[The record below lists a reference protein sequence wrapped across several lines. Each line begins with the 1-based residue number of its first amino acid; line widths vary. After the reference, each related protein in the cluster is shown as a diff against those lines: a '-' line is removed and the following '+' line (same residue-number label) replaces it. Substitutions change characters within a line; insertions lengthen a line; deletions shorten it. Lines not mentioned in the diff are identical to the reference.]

1 MAPFFCL
8 SSLQFRYKDNRHF
21 MLKIRFLN
29 AFILLAVILISG
41 CNANR
46 AQQSEESLKRLDDLY
61 GYCDN
66 PQRNIKGTDYEIC
79 IAKQRANS
87 GEPLTTE
94 DIATSLSG
102 LFKRDEKIAGGASY
116 SLVNSYL
123 WQASLRVLTP
133 FSIKIA
139 DNSGGYIETDWI
151 LDYNQTPDTRCQ
163 IKTIILSPELVSNGI
178 EVAINCQNFDG
189 QNWQGDR
196 KEYLEEE
203 KNLTLKILQ
212 TAASLNS

>member
-1 MAPFFCL
+1 
-8 SSLQFRYKDNRHF
+8 
-21 MLKIRFLN
+21 MLRIRFLN
-29 AFILLAVILISG
+29 AFILLAVIFFSG

-46 AQQSEESLKRLDDLY
+46 AQQSEVNLKELDALY

-66 PQRNIKGTDYEIC
+66 PQRNIKGQAYKNC
-79 IAKQRANS
+79 KAKERANK

-94 DIATSLSG
+94 DIVTNISD
-102 LFKRDEKIAGGASY
+102 LFNRNEKIAGGASY
-116 SLVNSYL
+116 SLVNPYL
-123 WQASLRVLTP
+123 WQASLKILSP

-151 LDYNQTPDTRCQ
+151 LDYNQNPDTRCQ

-178 EVAINCQNFDG
+178 EVAINCQKFDG
-189 QNWQGDR
+189 QNWQGDQ

-212 TAASLNS
+212 TAATLNS

>member
-1 MAPFFCL
+1 
-8 SSLQFRYKDNRHF
+8 
-21 MLKIRFLN
+21 MLRIRFLN
-29 AFILLAVILISG
+29 AFILLAVIFLSG

-46 AQQSEESLKRLDDLY
+46 AQQSEVNLKELDALY

-66 PQRNIKGTDYEIC
+66 PQRNIKGQAYKNC
-79 IAKQRANS
+79 KAKERANN

-94 DIATSLSG
+94 DIVTNISD
-102 LFKRDEKIAGGASY
+102 LFNRNEKIAGGASY
-116 SLVNSYL
+116 SLVNPYL
-123 WQASLRVLTP
+123 WQASLKILSP

-151 LDYNQTPDTRCQ
+151 LDYNQNPDTRCQ

-178 EVAINCQNFDG
+178 EVAINCQKFDG
-189 QNWQGDR
+189 QNWQGDQ

-212 TAASLNS
+212 TAATLNS